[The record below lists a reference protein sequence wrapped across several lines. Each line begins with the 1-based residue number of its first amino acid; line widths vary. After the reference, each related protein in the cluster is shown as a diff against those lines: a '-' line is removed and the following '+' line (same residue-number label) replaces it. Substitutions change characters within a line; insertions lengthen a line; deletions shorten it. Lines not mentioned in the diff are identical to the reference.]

1 MNSEQCENGKKKFQ
15 KQVHP
20 EKKFNEDE
28 SLKKHFVSPSHKEVI
43 SLFKNHTHAK
53 KVGHTSEFPFGIY

>member
-43 SLFKNHTHAK
+43 SLFKNHM
-53 KVGHTSEFPFGIY
+53 VPEI